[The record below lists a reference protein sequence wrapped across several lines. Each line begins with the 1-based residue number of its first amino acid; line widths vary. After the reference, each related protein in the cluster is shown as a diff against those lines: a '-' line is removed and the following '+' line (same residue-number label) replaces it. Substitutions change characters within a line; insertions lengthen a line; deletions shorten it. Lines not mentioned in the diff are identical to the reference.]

1 MKTIVALLANV
12 CLLPAS
18 PSSFAC
24 GGNEYAVAPA
34 NKVAENLTAL
44 VSK

>member
-12 CLLPAS
+12 CLLLAS

-24 GGNEYAVAPA
+24 GGNEYAVPPA
-34 NKVAENLTAL
+34 SKDAENLTAL

>member
-1 MKTIVALLANV
+1 MKTIVALLANL
-12 CLLPAS
+12 CLLLAC

-24 GGNEYAVAPA
+24 GGNEYADAPA

-44 VSK
+44 LSK